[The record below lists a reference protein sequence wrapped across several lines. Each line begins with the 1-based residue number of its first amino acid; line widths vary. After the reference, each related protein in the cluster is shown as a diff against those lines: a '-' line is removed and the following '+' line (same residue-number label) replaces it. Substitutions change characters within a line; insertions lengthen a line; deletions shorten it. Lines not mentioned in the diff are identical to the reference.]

1 MSLDQLLVATDL
13 SSSSLHAIDRGFLIA
28 SKGGVKYAVLHALGL
43 DALAPLREYLG
54 ADASTVSQRISDA
67 MHAELTRILEDPSRN
82 LGVSAHLELVPATA
96 ATSIPNYAD
105 AIDADLILIGAHG
118 KGFLRRVSL
127 GSTVSRLL
135 RTSKRPLL
143 VVKEPCRTTYKRVL
157 VAVDFSL
164 ASGRA
169 IRLAK
174 EVSADA
180 DLILL
185 HVFDVPFEGKL
196 RIAGVSDDV
205 IHRYRI
211 EARERA
217 FRQLHSTAQAAHVSI
232 ADYEAV
238 VRHGDANRQI
248 LTEEETRDCD
258 LIVMGKHGTNV
269 TEELLLGSVTKQVL
283 AESRSDVL
291 VVVDTDA
298 PNDAGVRAQS
308 LSFELPSH
316 PVLG

>member
-1 MSLDQLLVATDL
+1 MSLNQLLVATDL
-13 SSSSLHAIDRGFLIA
+13 SSSSLHAVDRGFLIA
-28 SKGGVKYAVLHALGL
+28 SRVGAKYAVLHALGL

-54 ADASTVSQRISDA
+54 ADASAVSQRISDA
-67 MHAELTRILEDPSRN
+67 MQTEITRILEDLSRN
-82 LGVSAHLELVPATA
+82 RGISAHLELVAAKAATA
-96 ATSIPNYAD
+96 IPNYAD
-105 AIDADLILIGAHG
+105 SINADLILVGAHG
-118 KGFLRRVSL
+118 KGFLQRFLL

-135 RTSKRPLL
+135 RTSKWPLL
-143 VVKEPCRTTYKRVL
+143 VVKEPCRASYRRIL

-164 ASGRA
+164 ASVRA
-169 IRLAK
+169 IQLAK

-180 DLILL
+180 DLVLL

-217 FRQLHSTAQAAHVSI
+217 LKQLHETARAAGVAVS
-232 ADYEAV
+232 DYAAV
-238 VRHGDANRQI
+238 VLHGDANRRI
-248 LTEEETRDCD
+248 LMEEEERDCD

-291 VVVDTDA
+291 VVVDKHA
-298 PNDAGVRAQS
+298 QNNAGVSA
-308 LSFELPSH
+308 
-316 PVLG
+316 

>member
-1 MSLDQLLVATDL
+1 MSLNQLLVATDL
-13 SSSSLHAIDRGFLIA
+13 SSSSLHAVDRGFLIA

-43 DALAPLREYLG
+43 DVLAPLREYLG

-67 MHAELTRILEDPSRN
+67 MRAELTRILEDPSRN
-82 LGVSAHLELVPATA
+82 LGVCAHLELVAATA
-96 ATSIPNYAD
+96 ATSVPNYAD
-105 AIDADLILIGAHG
+105 AIDADLILVGAHG
-118 KGFLRRVSL
+118 KGFLQRFLL

-143 VVKEPCRTTYKRVL
+143 VVKEPCRASYRRIL

-164 ASGRA
+164 ASVRA
-169 IRLAK
+169 IQMAK

-185 HVFDVPFEGKL
+185 HVFDVRFEGKL

-217 FRQLHSTAQAAHVSI
+217 LKQLYNTAKAAEVSI

-238 VRHGDANRQI
+238 VRHGDANRRI

-258 LIVMGKHGTNV
+258 LIVMGKHGTNFA
-269 TEELLLGSVTKQVL
+269 EELLLGSVTMQVL

-291 VVVDTDA
+291 VVVDKHA
-298 PNDAGVRAQS
+298 PNDAGVRA
-308 LSFELPSH
+308 
-316 PVLG
+316 